1 MSKRYHDDFPAA
13 PTSLIAGIAAACVIP
28 TIIAARVGKDGSV
41 YLDIFENDDYQ
52 LDLDSLNEIADFF
65 EVEGDEVFVEPGPES
80 DTITVSVSSS
90 CYDFSAQF
98 IERSAPLPGEEDSEE
113 SVEAS
118 VSLALSRRI

>member
-1 MSKRYHDDFPAA
+1 
-13 PTSLIAGIAAACVIP
+13 
-28 TIIAARVGKDGSV
+28 V